1 MVGTGGDALEQMRG
15 RGRVGGDA
23 LWLRCVGVDAL
34 VGARWRRRV
43 VAQTRW
49 RRRVEADAWEA
60 DVSGFLRNEQSIFPY
75 QISFPDEPQMQFL
88 SSPWGGP
95 LQMKVAHT
103 SFPSD
108 S

>member
-1 MVGTGGDALEQMRG
+1 MVGTGGDALEQTRG

-49 RRRVEADAWEA
+49 RRRVGGDALE
-60 DVSGFLRNEQSIFPY
+60 
-75 QISFPDEPQMQFL
+75 
-88 SSPWGGP
+88 
-95 LQMKVAHT
+95 
-103 SFPSD
+103 
-108 S
+108 